1 MSHLPGR
8 TWAPGSRSFSIP
20 EGTNEKHRRRGQHP
34 CPARKVR
41 GPGRTLVMILGFP
54 DRDPGSVSAPCSL
67 CSEANET
74 MAADGPAVKVGGT
87 YPRHR
92 VPSRGRAEEISRNV
106 CLLESSRPSHGI
118 FMSSGGEES
127 QSRRPARV
135 ISQVIRP
142 FIRRFRRSE
151 RSSRRNRATLRG
163 GFVISSRAPSP
174 LGGDSGESRRGE
186 EEAESDS
193 TNRLLRF
200 ISARMVFAHA
210 KRTTP
215 PVFLRRRRSSFRSRS
230 ITRRREAPGSRSR
243 GRSAAPC
250 APRG

>member
-1 MSHLPGR
+1 
-8 TWAPGSRSFSIP
+8 
-20 EGTNEKHRRRGQHP
+20 
-34 CPARKVR
+34 
-41 GPGRTLVMILGFP
+41 MILGFP

-67 CSEANET
+67 CSKANET

-92 VPSRGRAEEISRNV
+92 VPSRGRAEEISRIV
-106 CLLESSRPSHGI
+106 CVLESSRPSHGI

-127 QSRRPARV
+127 QSRRRVGV
-135 ISQVIRP
+135 ISQVVRGSNLRNGRP
-142 FIRRFRRSE
+142 K
-151 RSSRRNRATLRG
+151 RSSGGNRANLRG
-163 GFVISSRAPSP
+163 RFVLSPRAPSP
-174 LGGDSGESRRGE
+174 LGCDSRDSRRDDE
-186 EEAESDS
+186 DPRSDS

-200 ISARMVFAHA
+200 ISARMVFVRA

-243 GRSAAPC
+243 GRSVAPC